1 MRISL
6 GFVIALV
13 LAVAGLS
20 GCNSHDTVG
29 AQTPGKVS
37 QPQRALPSPDDDAR
51 RISVEDAHALW
62 ASGKAIFV
70 DVRGDLAYNQS
81 HIKDALSITLMQVV
95 PKAQANELPRD
106 KTIIFYCTCVREHTS
121 AYGVINLR
129 TVGMDNTAAL
139 VGGLDAWK
147 KAGYPVEG
155 TDEKGPA

>member
-6 GFVIALV
+6 LLVIALGF
-13 LAVAGLS
+13 AVAALTA
-20 GCNSHDTVG
+20 CNSHEMLG
-29 AQTPGKVS
+29 AQAPGSAS
-37 QPQRALPSPDDDAR
+37 QSQNALPSPDEDAR
-51 RISVEDAHALW
+51 RISAEDAHALW
-62 ASGKAIFV
+62 AKGKAIFV

-81 HIKDALSITLMQVV
+81 HIKDALSIPLMQVV
-95 PKAQANELPRD
+95 PKADQLPRD

-139 VGGLDAWK
+139 VGGLEAWK

-155 TDEKGPA
+155 TNETGTSN